1 MFTVATE
8 VPHTGTVYHAIQGTV
23 WIRFSS
29 LVPSLEVHVPKVN
42 KRLNRII
49 TVGLWRKSESVT
61 TEVKVI
67 EQYKFLYVVHRLF
80 RSTM

>member
-8 VPHTGTVYHAIQGTV
+8 VPHSGTVYHAIQGTV

-29 LVPSLEVHVPKVN
+29 LIPSLEVPKVN
-42 KRLNRII
+42 NRLNRII

-67 EQYKFLYVVHRLF
+67 EQYGFLFVVHRLLC
-80 RSTM
+80 STM